1 MQIITIV
8 NSKPHKLPDSSILN
22 FDETTFCS
30 PSPCSNFQF
39 VKMLHA
45 KRVTFF
51 YWLVDE
57 FGRVQFVNML
67 RIKGITIINCWIVQL
82 GETQFGRVV
91 QLARYN
97 FKDNILD
104 GFLIKQYGIFRFKK
118 INWLCIKHSIELKK
132 YCKQLILWIQ
142 ILNHHRDRQYI

>member
-1 MQIITIV
+1 
-8 NSKPHKLPDSSILN
+8 
-22 FDETTFCS
+22 
-30 PSPCSNFQF
+30 
-39 VKMLHA
+39 MLHA

-51 YWLVDE
+51 YWLIDE
-57 FGRVQFVNML
+57 FGKVQFFKML

-104 GFLIKQYGIFRFKK
+104 GFLIEQYGIFRLTNNQLTLYKTFHWTEK
-118 INWLCIKHSIELKK
+118 IL
-132 YCKQLILWIQ
+132 
-142 ILNHHRDRQYI
+142 